1 MGEVHCRDPRTGI
14 VYVYSSESYWD
25 KEAKKK
31 KERRKLIGKMDENG
45 NVIPTNGKPG
55 RPKKQKA
62 EPAAKAQDENSLQQ
76 EMQQMKESYERR
88 LQAQAERIAEL
99 ESRLRTME
107 REEKST
113 VDALTRI
120 LTRKTAFLNAQQII
134 SK

>member
-45 NVIPTNGKPG
+45 NMIPTNGKPG
-55 RPKKQKA
+55 RPKKQKE
-62 EPAAKAQDENSLQQ
+62 EPSVKAQDENSLQQ

-88 LQAQAERIAEL
+88 LQAQTERIAEL
-99 ESRLRTME
+99 ESRLRMME
-107 REEKST
+107 REEKMT

-120 LTRKTAFLNAQQII
+120 LTRKTAFLNEQQ
-134 SK
+134 KA

>member
-31 KERRKLIGKMDENG
+31 RERRKLIGKMDENG
-45 NVIPTNGKPG
+45 NMIPTNGKPG
-55 RPKKQKA
+55 RPKKQKE
-62 EPAAKAQDENSLQQ
+62 EPSAKTRDESSLQQ

-99 ESRLRTME
+99 ESRVRTME
-107 REEKST
+107 REEKAT
-113 VDALTRI
+113 IDALEKI
-120 LTRKTAFLNAQQII
+120 LTRKTAFLSVQQ
-134 SK
+134 KA

>member
-31 KERRKLIGKMDENG
+31 RERRKLIGKMDENG
-45 NVIPTNGKPG
+45 NMIPTNGKPG
-55 RPKKQKA
+55 RPKKQKE
-62 EPAAKAQDENSLQQ
+62 EPSTKAQDESSLRQ
-76 EMQQMKESYERR
+76 EMQQMKESYECR

-99 ESRLRTME
+99 ESRVRTME

-113 VDALTRI
+113 IDALEKI
-120 LTRKTAFLNAQQII
+120 LTRKTAFLSAQQ
-134 SK
+134 KA

>member
-31 KERRKLIGKMDENG
+31 RERRKLIGKMDENG
-45 NVIPTNGKPG
+45 NMIPTNGKPG
-55 RPKKQKA
+55 RPRKQKE
-62 EPAAKAQDENSLQQ
+62 EPSDKAKDESSLQQ

-88 LQAQAERIAEL
+88 LQAQAEKIAEL
-99 ESRLRTME
+99 ESRVRTME

-113 VDALTRI
+113 IDALEKL
-120 LTRKTAFLNAQQII
+120 LTRKAAFLNMQQ
-134 SK
+134 KA

>member
-45 NVIPTNGKPG
+45 NVVPTNGKPG
-55 RPKKQKA
+55 RPRKQR
-62 EPAAKAQDENSLQQ
+62 EDPSPKAQDESSLQQ
-76 EMQQMKESYERR
+76 EMQQIKESYEQR

-99 ESRLRTME
+99 ETRLRAME
-107 REEKST
+107 REEKAV
-113 VDALTRI
+113 VDALEKI
-120 LTRKTAFLNAQQII
+120 LSRQTAFRNSRQQG
-134 SK
+134 

>member
-45 NVIPTNGKPG
+45 NMIPTNGKPG
-55 RPKKQKA
+55 RPKKQR
-62 EPAAKAQDENSLQQ
+62 EDPASNPQDESGLQK

-88 LQAQAERIAEL
+88 LQAQAEKIAEL
-99 ESRLRTME
+99 ESRIRTME
-107 REEKST
+107 REERST
-113 VDALTRI
+113 VDALEKI
-120 LTRKTAFLNAQQII
+120 LTRKTAFLNSQQ
-134 SK
+134 KA

>member
-55 RPKKQKA
+55 RPKKQREDPTEKT
-62 EPAAKAQDENSLQQ
+62 QDESSLQK

-88 LQAQAERIAEL
+88 LRAQAEKIAEL
-99 ESRLRTME
+99 ESRIRTME
-107 REEKST
+107 REERST
-113 VDALTRI
+113 VDVLEKI
-120 LTRKTAFLNAQQII
+120 LTRKTAFLNSQQ
-134 SK
+134 KA

>member
-31 KERRKLIGKMDENG
+31 RERRKLIGKMDENG
-45 NVIPTNGKPG
+45 NMIPTNGKPG
-55 RPKKQKA
+55 RPKKQKE
-62 EPAAKAQDENSLQQ
+62 EPSTKAQDESSLQQ

-107 REEKST
+107 REEKAT
-113 VDALTRI
+113 VDALAKI
-120 LTRKTAFLNAQQII
+120 LTRKTAFLSAQQ
-134 SK
+134 KA

>member
-45 NVIPTNGKPG
+45 NMIPTNGKPG
-55 RPKKQKA
+55 RPKKQKE
-62 EPAAKAQDENSLQQ
+62 EPSVKAQDENSLQQ

-88 LQAQAERIAEL
+88 LQAQTERIAEL

-107 REEKST
+107 REEKMT

-120 LTRKTAFLNAQQII
+120 LTRKTAFLNAQQ
-134 SK
+134 KA

>member
-31 KERRKLIGKMDENG
+31 RERRKLIGKMDENG
-45 NVIPTNGKPG
+45 NMIPTNGKPG
-55 RPKKQKA
+55 RPKKQKE
-62 EPAAKAQDENSLQQ
+62 EPSTKAQDELSLQQ

-99 ESRLRTME
+99 ESRVRTME
-107 REEKST
+107 REEKAT
-113 VDALTRI
+113 IDALEKI
-120 LTRKTAFLNAQQII
+120 LARKTAFLSAQQKI
-134 SK
+134 

>member
-31 KERRKLIGKMDENG
+31 RERRKLIGKMDENG
-45 NVIPTNGKPG
+45 NMIPTNGKPG
-55 RPKKQKA
+55 RPRKQKE
-62 EPAAKAQDENSLQQ
+62 EPATKAQDESSLQQ

-107 REEKST
+107 REEKAT
-113 VDALTRI
+113 VDALAKI
-120 LTRKTAFLNAQQII
+120 LTRKTAFLSAQQ
-134 SK
+134 KV

>member
-45 NVIPTNGKPG
+45 NMIPTNGKPG
-55 RPKKQKA
+55 RPRKQR
-62 EPAAKAQDENSLQQ
+62 EDSSPQAQDESKLQQ
-76 EMQQMKESYERR
+76 EMRQMKESYEQR

-99 ESRLRTME
+99 ETMLRAME
-107 REEKST
+107 REERAT
-113 VDALTRI
+113 VDALEKI
-120 LTRKTAFLNAQQII
+120 LSRRTAFRNSRQQG
-134 SK
+134 

>member
-55 RPKKQKA
+55 RPKKQR
-62 EPAAKAQDENSLQQ
+62 ENPEGQPQDESSLQK
-76 EMQQMKESYERR
+76 EMQQMKESYEHR
-88 LQAQAERIAEL
+88 LQAQAEKIAEL
-99 ESRLRTME
+99 ESRIRTIE
-107 REEKST
+107 REERST
-113 VDALTRI
+113 VDALEKI
-120 LTRKTAFLNAQQII
+120 LARKTAFLNSQQ
-134 SK
+134 KA

>member
-1 MGEVHCRDPRTGI
+1 MGEVHCRDPRTGT

-31 KERRKLIGKMDENG
+31 RERRKLIGKMDENG
-45 NVIPTNGKPG
+45 NMIPTNGKPG
-55 RPKKQKA
+55 RPRKQKE
-62 EPAAKAQDENSLQQ
+62 EPATKAQDESSLQQ

-107 REEKST
+107 REEKAT
-113 VDALTRI
+113 VDALAKI
-120 LTRKTAFLNAQQII
+120 LTRKTAFLSAQQ
-134 SK
+134 KV